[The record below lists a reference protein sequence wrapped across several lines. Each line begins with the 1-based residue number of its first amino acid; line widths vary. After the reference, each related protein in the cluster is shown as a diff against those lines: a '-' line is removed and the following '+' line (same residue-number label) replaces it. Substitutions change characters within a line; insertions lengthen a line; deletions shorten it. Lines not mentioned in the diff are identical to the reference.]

1 MIEKRNIIEDGR
13 TPMTTEKTAEVV
25 DEGAALFKPVADV
38 TTAETKKMPVINQT
52 QEDTVDAGKTVD
64 R

>member
-25 DEGAALFKPVADV
+25 DEGAALFKPAADI

-52 QEDTVDAGKTVD
+52 QEDTVDAGKTVN